1 MIDRNTKCDQK
12 GTKVEGRRHESGL
25 VCSGEEGK
33 PIAIGRRLPGR
44 VYRARCNCYE
54 K

>member
-12 GTKVEGRRHESGL
+12 GTKVEGRHESV

-33 PIAIGRRLPGR
+33 PIAIAAGKGMS
-44 VYRARCNCYE
+44 CQM
-54 K
+54 